1 MPSFFVGARNRR
13 FAGSFRYIAAH
24 LCPQQG
30 RHFSSRPSGRFSF
43 LAALLR
49 SDCREPGWP
58 LLEFEPTG
66 AFRRTRY
73 ARLA

>member
-13 FAGSFRYIAAH
+13 FAGSLRYIAAH

-43 LAALLR
+43 SGGAAQVGL
-49 SDCREPGWP
+49 PGTWVAP
-58 LLEFEPTG
+58 SG
-66 AFRRTRY
+66 I
-73 ARLA
+73 

>member
-13 FAGSFRYIAAH
+13 FAGSLRYIAAH

-43 LAALLR
+43 SGGAVGL
-49 SDCREPGWP
+49 PGTWVGP
-58 LLEFEPTG
+58 GTWVAPSG
-66 AFRRTRY
+66 I
-73 ARLA
+73 